1 MVFGRFCKGV
11 MAGKKLSVKPEDKTF
26 WNKIVEIF
34 RGQYGVHM
42 DPIELLTNAVVI
54 YNNYD
59 CYGSVKGLALNQ

>member
-1 MVFGRFCKGV
+1 